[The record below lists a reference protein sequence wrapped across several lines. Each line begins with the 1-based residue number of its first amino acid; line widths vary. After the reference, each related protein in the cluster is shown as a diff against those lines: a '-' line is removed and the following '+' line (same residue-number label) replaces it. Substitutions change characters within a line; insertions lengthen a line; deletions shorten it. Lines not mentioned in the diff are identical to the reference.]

1 MKLVIAEKPSVG
13 MSIASVL
20 KADKKCGG
28 YASGNGYIVSWC
40 VGHLI
45 ELADAESY
53 GEEYQVKPWQV
64 ESLPILPE
72 QWKFKVIKETSGQYK
87 VLKTLMDNPD
97 ITEIICATDAGREGE
112 CIFRYVYK
120 LCRCR
125 KPVKRLWI
133 SSVEENDI
141 RNGFQNLKNDSEYDR
156 LYEAGYARSKADWL
170 VGINGTRLFSAMY
183 KSFLSVGRVQTP
195 TLRLLTD
202 REMQIKNFKPEKYY
216 TVLLDFDG
224 FTAESE
230 RICEYSAAKELADK
244 CRQSAAFIK
253 YMTKE
258 IKRINPPKLFNLAD
272 LQKSANRLLGYTAKQ
287 TLNYAQA
294 LYEKKLITY
303 PRTDS
308 NYINASMRDKAMLLS
323 HLSGNFLQISIENVN
338 PDIVINDSKV
348 TDHHALIPTVAI
360 NDYDMSSLPESELK
374 LLMMICSQ
382 LILATASVHSYEAT
396 ELIIGCADADF
407 KAQGKRILEFGWKE
421 HQMKLLSKI
430 TGKRTAVNEKIL
442 PVDIAEGSVLDITKV
457 QSKEHLTTPP
467 KHFTDSSLI
476 SAMER
481 AGNEDYEDETAEKKG
496 IGTQATQAGIIETII
511 KRQYAYREGKN
522 IIPTDKG
529 MSLINAVPEEIRSP
543 KTTAV
548 WESKLQLIEK
558 GEYSAEKFMQEIS
571 EFVDNLVKT
580 YSNPEN
586 ICHYLSFRQTRK
598 SLGKC
603 PKCGKN
609 VYEYPKSY
617 SCESGKEGCGFT
629 VWKTISGKKISEKS
643 VIALLE
649 KGKTAPLKGFKKKDG
664 SGEFQ
669 AALKID
675 EDKDYKVVFSF
686 K

>member
-20 KADKKCGG
+20 KADKKCDG
-28 YASGNGYIVSWC
+28 YVSGNGYIVSWC

-53 GEEYQVKPWQV
+53 SEEYQVKPWQV
-64 ESLPILPE
+64 ESLPILPK

-87 VLKTLMDNPD
+87 ILKTLMDNPD

-141 RNGFQNLKNDSEYDR
+141 RNGFQNLKNDSEYDH

-244 CRQSAAFIK
+244 CRQSTAFIK
-253 YMTKE
+253 YMMKE
-258 IKRINPPKLFNLAD
+258 NKRINPPKLFNLAD
-272 LQKSANRLLGYTAKQ
+272 LQKNANRLLGYTAKQ

-348 TDHHALIPTVAI
+348 TDHHALMPTVAI

-374 LLMMICSQ
+374 LLMMIC
-382 LILATASVHSYEAT
+382 
-396 ELIIGCADADF
+396 
-407 KAQGKRILEFGWKE
+407 
-421 HQMKLLSKI
+421 
-430 TGKRTAVNEKIL
+430 
-442 PVDIAEGSVLDITKV
+442 
-457 QSKEHLTTPP
+457 
-467 KHFTDSSLI
+467 
-476 SAMER
+476 
-481 AGNEDYEDETAEKKG
+481 
-496 IGTQATQAGIIETII
+496 
-511 KRQYAYREGKN
+511 
-522 IIPTDKG
+522 
-529 MSLINAVPEEIRSP
+529 
-543 KTTAV
+543 
-548 WESKLQLIEK
+548 
-558 GEYSAEKFMQEIS
+558 
-571 EFVDNLVKT
+571 
-580 YSNPEN
+580 
-586 ICHYLSFRQTRK
+586 
-598 SLGKC
+598 
-603 PKCGKN
+603 
-609 VYEYPKSY
+609 
-617 SCESGKEGCGFT
+617 
-629 VWKTISGKKISEKS
+629 
-643 VIALLE
+643 
-649 KGKTAPLKGFKKKDG
+649 
-664 SGEFQ
+664 
-669 AALKID
+669 
-675 EDKDYKVVFSF
+675 
-686 K
+686 